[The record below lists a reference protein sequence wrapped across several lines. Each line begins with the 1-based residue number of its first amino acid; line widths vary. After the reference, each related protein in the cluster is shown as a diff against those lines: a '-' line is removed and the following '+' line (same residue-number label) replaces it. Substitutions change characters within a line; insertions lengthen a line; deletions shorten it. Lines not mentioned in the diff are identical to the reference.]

1 MIRLFVGLELP
12 ERTRDRLAGLC
23 SGVPGARWVAPEN
36 LHLTLR
42 FIGEVDY
49 DAAEEVD
56 SALQRL
62 QAPAF
67 TMTLEGAGI
76 FGKPAAARV
85 LWVGVR
91 RCEPLIH
98 LQAKVKA
105 SLRLAGLDE
114 EERKFSPHVTLAR
127 LRNAP
132 AARLQR
138 FVAANAHF
146 LSEPVPVA
154 RFVLFSS
161 LLTRDG
167 AVYTPESYFPL
178 TAA

>member
-12 ERTRDRLAGLC
+12 EATHERLGSLC
-23 SGVPGARWVAPEN
+23 SGVPGARWVRPEN

-49 DAAEEVD
+49 DTAEEIET
-56 SALQRL
+56 ALQRL
-62 QAPAF
+62 SAPPF
-67 TMTLEGAGI
+67 SMTLEGVGI
-76 FGKPAAARV
+76 FGKPTAARA

-91 RCEPLIH
+91 KCDPLIH
-98 LQAKVKA
+98 LQAKVKTA
-105 SLRLAGLDE
+105 LRLAGLAE

-127 LRNAP
+127 LRDAS

-138 FVAANAHF
+138 FMAANSDF
-146 LSEPVPVA
+146 LSEPIPVA